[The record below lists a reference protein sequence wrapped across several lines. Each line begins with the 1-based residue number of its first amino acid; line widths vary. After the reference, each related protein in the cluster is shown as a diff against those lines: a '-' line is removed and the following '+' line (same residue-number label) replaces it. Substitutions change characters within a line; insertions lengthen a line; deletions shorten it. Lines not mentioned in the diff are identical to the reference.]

1 MFHLFLGDA
10 DKADDL
16 IIRIYDLV
24 FISDMT
30 EEREKE
36 LKRLNIDVPIEYR
49 RGAEFMEYSEKVF
62 REGIQQGI
70 QEGIQI
76 GEERG
81 EKRGEEEGI
90 VWSISKLVADGRPFD
105 EAFDLLAKPGMDR
118 EKIRKRVETTDPSS
132 RSPLSS
138 PHSHFHPVP
147 YPDIL
152 THSSY
157 GRLHQSLAASPLA
170 THPLLAG
177 TVSDLKLVTNL

>member
-30 EEREKE
+30 EEREME

-62 REGIQQGI
+62 REGIQQ
-70 QEGIQI
+70 GIQI

-118 EKIRKRVETTDPSS
+118 EKVRKRVSLTDPSS
-132 RSPLSS
+132 
-138 PHSHFHPVP
+138 
-147 YPDIL
+147 
-152 THSSY
+152 
-157 GRLHQSLAASPLA
+157 
-170 THPLLAG
+170 
-177 TVSDLKLVTNL
+177 